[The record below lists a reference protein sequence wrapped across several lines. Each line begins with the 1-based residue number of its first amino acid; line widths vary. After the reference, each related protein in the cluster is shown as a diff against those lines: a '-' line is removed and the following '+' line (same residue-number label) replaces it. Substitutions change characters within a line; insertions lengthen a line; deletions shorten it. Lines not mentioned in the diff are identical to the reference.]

1 MNQLPNDIIRNPKL
15 LNLKEIQYIK
25 KSIGGGS
32 KSKKGFKWLL
42 LKWGYFKTSCKVIM
56 IDIIYKIYSMY
67 IT

>member
-42 LKWGYFKTSCKVIM
+42 LK
-56 IDIIYKIYSMY
+56 
-67 IT
+67 